1 MRVYQLVIDKEI
13 PDTERL
19 KKGQFVCVLRVET
32 LLLEFK
38 KENQLTLYGVF
49 FIRYISY
56 QGFP

>member
-1 MRVYQLVIDKEI
+1 MGVYQLVIDKEI

-19 KKGQFVCVLRVET
+19 KKGQFVLCTQGWHT
-32 LLLEFK
+32 LTGIK